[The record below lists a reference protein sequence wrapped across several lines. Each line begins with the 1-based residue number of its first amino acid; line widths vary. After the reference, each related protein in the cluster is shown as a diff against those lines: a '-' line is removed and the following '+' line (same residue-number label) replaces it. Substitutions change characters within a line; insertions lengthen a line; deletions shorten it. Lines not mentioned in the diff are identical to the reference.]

1 MIMNKQ
7 ILRGKTSNMKK
18 SVLAF
23 CLAAALSSTTM
34 IATTHADDAPATPAK
49 ADAGNP
55 VVTVFLA
62 QKKPIAANLIVTGSF
77 AAGEL
82 VLVTPQVEGLAIT
95 DILAEEGDVVKKDQI
110 LAKLSSSSTDIKI
123 LQTQANIAK
132 NETAIKQAQNQIDQ
146 ANITNDRAQADLNRT
161 KKLRSTGVATVEQF
175 DQRQAA
181 ADLTN
186 MQMQASSL
194 ALDSA
199 KADRMSLDATMKD
212 LELQKSR
219 TEIKAPIDG
228 FISRRTAQ
236 VGGIASASK
245 DAMFNIVANSTMKL
259 LAEVAESDLPKVQI
273 GQKATIVVNGMAK
286 PIEGVVKLI
295 SPEVNETTRI
305 GIAHIRVEEGTK
317 IPLGSF
323 GRATIALA
331 ASDGVVLPLTAVT
344 FGEDGPTVQIVE
356 NSKVSVRKVIT
367 GLVSTSEIEIT
378 DGLKEG
384 ESVVA
389 RAGTFVRDG
398 DTVTA
403 VKLTDAAQ

>member
-1 MIMNKQ
+1 MKNSISALFLATVLSATAMIGSA
-7 ILRGKTSNMKK
+7 R
-18 SVLAF
+18 
-23 CLAAALSSTTM
+23 
-34 IATTHADDAPATPAK
+34 ADDAAVSPAK
-49 ADAGNP
+49 SNAGNP

-62 QKKPIAANLIVTGSF
+62 QKKPIAASLIVTGSF

-82 VLVTPQVEGLAIT
+82 VLVSPQIEGLAIT
-95 DILAEEGDVVKKDQI
+95 DILSEEGDIVKKDQV

-123 LQTQANIAK
+123 VQTQASIAK
-132 NETAIKQAQNQIDQ
+132 NGTAIKQAQNQIDQ
-146 ANITNDRAQADLNRT
+146 AKISNDRAQADLNRT

-186 MQMQASSL
+186 SQLLAAEL

-199 KADRMSLDATMKD
+199 KADRLGLDAQMQD
-212 LELQKSR
+212 LQLQKSR

-245 DAMFNIVANSTMKL
+245 DAMFNIVANSTIKL

-305 GIAHIRVEEGTK
+305 GIAHIRVQEGIK

-356 NSKVSVRKVIT
+356 NGKVSVRKVIT

-398 DTVTA
+398 DMVTA

>member
-1 MIMNKQ
+1 ME
-7 ILRGKTSNMKK
+7 TMKK
-18 SVLAF
+18 SVSAMFLTMLLSTATPVMLA
-23 CLAAALSSTTM
+23 
-34 IATTHADDAPATPAK
+34 HADDVATPAK
-49 ADAGNP
+49 ADAGAP
-55 VVTVFLA
+55 VVSVFEA
-62 QKKPIAANLIVTGSF
+62 QRKPIAANLIVTGSF

-82 VLVTPQVEGLAIT
+82 VLVSPQIEGLAIT
-95 DILAEEGDVVKKDQI
+95 EILAEEGDDVKKDQV

-123 LQTQANIAK
+123 IQTEANLAK
-132 NETAIKQAQNQIDQ
+132 NETAVKQAQNQIDQ
-146 ANITNDRAQADLNRT
+146 AKINNDRAQADLNRT

-175 DQRQAA
+175 DTRQAA

-186 MQMQASSL
+186 AQLQASQLALESARADRLGLDAQMQ
-194 ALDSA
+194 
-199 KADRMSLDATMKD
+199 D
-212 LELQKSR
+212 LQLQKSR
-219 TEIKAPIDG
+219 TEIKAPVDG

-245 DAMFNIVANSTMKL
+245 DAMFNIVANSTIKL

-273 GQKATIVVNGMAK
+273 GQKATIVVNGMSKA
-286 PIEGVVKLI
+286 INGEVKLI
-295 SPEVNETTRI
+295 GREVNETTRI
-305 GIAHIRVEEGTK
+305 GIAHIKVLDDAK
-317 IPLGSF
+317 ISIGSF

-344 FGEDGPTVQIVE
+344 FGEDGPTIQIVE
-356 NSKVSVRKVIT
+356 NGKVSVRKVIT

-384 ESVVA
+384 ESVVS

-398 DTVTA
+398 DMVTA

>member
-1 MIMNKQ
+1 MKLIPANLKV
-7 ILRGKTSNMKK
+7 KTSNMKN
-18 SVLAF
+18 SSLAF
-23 CLAAALSSTTM
+23 CMVAVLCSTAM
-34 IATTHADDAPATPAK
+34 IATVRADDAAVAPVK
-49 ADAGNP
+49 SDMGNP
-55 VVTVFLA
+55 VVSVFLA

-82 VLVTPQVEGLAIT
+82 VLVSPQVEGLAIT
-95 DILAEEGDVVKKDQI
+95 DILAEEGDVVKKDQV
-110 LAKLSSSSTDIKI
+110 LAKLSASSIDIKV
-123 LQTQANIAK
+123 LQTQASIAK
-132 NETAIKQAQNQIDQ
+132 NDTAKKQAQNQIDQ
-146 ANITNDRAQADLNRT
+146 ANINNDRAQADLNRT

-186 MQMQASSL
+186 SQLQAAEL

-199 KADRMSLDATMKD
+199 KADRLGLDAQMQD
-212 LELQKSR
+212 LQLQKSR
-219 TEIKAPIDG
+219 TEIRAPVDG
-228 FISRRTAQ
+228 FVSRRTAQ
-236 VGGIASASK
+236 LGGIASASK
-245 DAMFNIVANSTMKL
+245 EAMYNIVANSTLKL

-286 PIEGVVKLI
+286 PIQGVVKLI

-344 FGEDGPTVQIVE
+344 FGEDGPTVQVVE
-356 NSKVSVRKVIT
+356 NSKVKVRKVIT
-367 GLVSTSEIEIT
+367 GLVSTTEIEIT

-403 VKLTDAAQ
+403 VKTANAAQ

>member
-1 MIMNKQ
+1 MKLIPANLKV
-7 ILRGKTSNMKK
+7 KTSNMKN
-18 SVLAF
+18 SSLAF
-23 CLAAALSSTTM
+23 CMVAVLSSTAM
-34 IATTHADDAPATPAK
+34 ISTVRADDAAVAPVK
-49 ADAGNP
+49 SDMGNP
-55 VVTVFLA
+55 VVSVFLA

-82 VLVTPQVEGLAIT
+82 VLVSPQVEGLAIT
-95 DILAEEGDVVKKDQI
+95 DILAEEGDVVKKDQV
-110 LAKLSSSSTDIKI
+110 LAKLSASSIDIKV
-123 LQTQANIAK
+123 LQTQASIAK
-132 NETAIKQAQNQIDQ
+132 NDTAKKQAQNQIDQ
-146 ANITNDRAQADLNRT
+146 ANINNDRAQADLNRT

-186 MQMQASSL
+186 SQLQAAEL

-199 KADRMSLDATMKD
+199 KADRLGLDAQMQD
-212 LELQKSR
+212 LQLQKSR
-219 TEIKAPIDG
+219 TEIRAPVDG
-228 FISRRTAQ
+228 FVSRRTAQ
-236 VGGIASASK
+236 LGGIASASK
-245 DAMFNIVANSTMKL
+245 EAMYNIVANSTLKL

-286 PIEGVVKLI
+286 PIQGVVKLI

-344 FGEDGPTVQIVE
+344 FGEDGPTVQVVE
-356 NSKVSVRKVIT
+356 NSKVKVRKVIT
-367 GLVSTSEIEIT
+367 GLVSTTEIEIT

-403 VKLTDAAQ
+403 VKTANAAQ

>member
-1 MIMNKQ
+1 MKLIPANLKV
-7 ILRGKTSNMKK
+7 KTSNMKN
-18 SVLAF
+18 SSLAV
-23 CLAAALSSTTM
+23 CMVAVLSSTAM
-34 IATTHADDAPATPAK
+34 ISTVRADDAAVAPVK
-49 ADAGNP
+49 SDMGNP
-55 VVTVFLA
+55 VVSVFLA

-82 VLVTPQVEGLAIT
+82 VLVSPQVEGLAIT
-95 DILAEEGDVVKKDQI
+95 DILAEEGDVVKKDQV
-110 LAKLSSSSTDIKI
+110 LAKLSASSIDIKV
-123 LQTQANIAK
+123 LQTQASIAK
-132 NETAIKQAQNQIDQ
+132 NDTAKKQAQNQIDQ
-146 ANITNDRAQADLNRT
+146 ANINNDRAQADLNRT

-186 MQMQASSL
+186 SQLQAAEL

-199 KADRMSLDATMKD
+199 KADRLGLDAQMQD
-212 LELQKSR
+212 LQLQKSR
-219 TEIKAPIDG
+219 TEIRAPVDG
-228 FISRRTAQ
+228 FVSRRTAQ
-236 VGGIASASK
+236 LGGIASASK
-245 DAMFNIVANSTMKL
+245 EAMYNIVANSTLKL

-286 PIEGVVKLI
+286 PIQGVVKLI

-344 FGEDGPTVQIVE
+344 FGEDGPTVQVVE
-356 NSKVSVRKVIT
+356 NSKVKVRKVIT
-367 GLVSTSEIEIT
+367 GLVSTTEIEIT

-403 VKLTDAAQ
+403 VKTANAAQ

>member
-1 MIMNKQ
+1 MKNSISALFLATVLSATAMIGSA
-7 ILRGKTSNMKK
+7 R
-18 SVLAF
+18 
-23 CLAAALSSTTM
+23 
-34 IATTHADDAPATPAK
+34 ADDAAVAPAK
-49 ADAGNP
+49 SNAGNP

-62 QKKPIAANLIVTGSF
+62 QKKPIAASLIVTGSF

-82 VLVTPQVEGLAIT
+82 VLVSPQIEGLAIT
-95 DILAEEGDVVKKDQI
+95 DILSEEGDIVKKDQV

-123 LQTQANIAK
+123 VQTQASIAK
-132 NETAIKQAQNQIDQ
+132 NGTAIKQAQNQIDQ
-146 ANITNDRAQADLNRT
+146 AKISNDRAQADLNRT

-186 MQMQASSL
+186 SQLLAAEL

-199 KADRMSLDATMKD
+199 KADRLGLDAQMQD
-212 LELQKSR
+212 LQLQKSR

-245 DAMFNIVANSTMKL
+245 DAMFNIVANSTIKL

-305 GIAHIRVEEGTK
+305 GIAHIRVQEGIK

-356 NSKVSVRKVIT
+356 NGKVSVRKVIT

-398 DTVTA
+398 DMVTA

>member
-1 MIMNKQ
+1 
-7 ILRGKTSNMKK
+7 MKN
-18 SVLAF
+18 SF
-23 CLAAALSSTTM
+23 SALFVTALLMGTGPM
-34 IATTHADDAPATPAK
+34 MMANAEDAPAV
-49 ADAGNP
+49 DAGSP
-55 VVTVFLA
+55 VVSVFEA
-62 QKKPIAANLIVTGSF
+62 HKKPIAASLTVTGSF

-95 DILAEEGDVVKKDQI
+95 EILAEEGDIVKKGQV
-110 LAKLSSSSTDIKI
+110 LAKLDGSSTDIKI
-123 LQTQANIAK
+123 LQTKANMAK
-132 NETAIKQAQNQIDQ
+132 NDTSIKQAQNQIAQ
-146 ANITNDRAQADLNRT
+146 AKINDDRAQADLNRT

-186 MQMQASSL
+186 AQLQAGNLSL
-194 ALDSA
+194 ESA
-199 KADRMSLDATMKD
+199 KADRLGLDATMKD
-212 LELQKSR
+212 LQLQKSR
-219 TEIKAPIDG
+219 TEIKAPVDG

-245 DAMFNIVANSTMKL
+245 EAMFNIVQESTLKL

-273 GQKATIVVNGMAK
+273 GQKATIVVNGIAK
-286 PIEGVVKLI
+286 PVQGEVKLI
-295 SPEVNETTRI
+295 GREVNETTRI
-305 GIAHIRVEEGTK
+305 GIAHIKVLEDTK
-317 IPLGSF
+317 IPIGSF

-356 NSKVSVRKVIT
+356 NNKVKVRKVIT
-367 GLVSTSEIEIT
+367 GLVSTTEIEIT

-398 DTVTA
+398 DTVTV
-403 VKLTDAAQ
+403 VKTANAAQ

>member
-1 MIMNKQ
+1 MKLIPANLKV
-7 ILRGKTSNMKK
+7 KTSNMKN
-18 SVLAF
+18 SSLAF
-23 CLAAALSSTTM
+23 CMVAVLSSTAM
-34 IATTHADDAPATPAK
+34 IATVRADDAAVAPVK
-49 ADAGNP
+49 SDMGNP
-55 VVTVFLA
+55 VVSVFLA

-82 VLVTPQVEGLAIT
+82 VLVSPQVEGLAIT
-95 DILAEEGDVVKKDQI
+95 DILAEEGDVVKKDQV
-110 LAKLSSSSTDIKI
+110 LAKLSASSIDIKV
-123 LQTQANIAK
+123 LQTQASIAK
-132 NETAIKQAQNQIDQ
+132 NDTAKKQAQNQIDQ
-146 ANITNDRAQADLNRT
+146 ANINNDRAQADLNRT

-186 MQMQASSL
+186 SQLQAAEL

-199 KADRMSLDATMKD
+199 KADRLGLDAQMQD
-212 LELQKSR
+212 LQLQKSR
-219 TEIKAPIDG
+219 TEIRAPVDG
-228 FISRRTAQ
+228 FVSRRTAQ
-236 VGGIASASK
+236 LGGIASASK
-245 DAMFNIVANSTMKL
+245 EAMYNIVANSTLKL

-286 PIEGVVKLI
+286 PIQGVVKLI

-344 FGEDGPTVQIVE
+344 FGEDGPTVQVVE
-356 NSKVSVRKVIT
+356 NSKVKVRKVIT
-367 GLVSTSEIEIT
+367 GLVSTTEIEIT

-403 VKLTDAAQ
+403 VKTANAAQ

>member
-1 MIMNKQ
+1 MKNIEENYRGTKYIMKNS
-7 ILRGKTSNMKK
+7 IS
-18 SVLAF
+18 AF
-23 CLAAALSSTTM
+23 FLAAVLSSTAM
-34 IATTHADDAPATPAK
+34 IVTLRAEDAATPAK

-55 VVTVFLA
+55 VVSVFLA
-62 QKKPIAANLIVTGSF
+62 QKKPIAASLIVTGSF

-95 DILAEEGDVVKKDQI
+95 DILAEEGDVVKKNQV
-110 LAKLSSSSTDIKI
+110 LAKLSDSSIDIKI

-132 NETAIKQAQNQIDQ
+132 NDTAIKQAQNQIDQ

-175 DQRQAA
+175 DQRQSA
-181 ADLTN
+181 ADITN
-186 MQMQASSL
+186 MQMQSSNL

-199 KADRMSLDATMKD
+199 KADRLSLDATMKD

-236 VGGIASASK
+236 IGGIASASK
-245 DAMFNIVANSTMKL
+245 EAMFNIVANSTMKL

-286 PIEGVVKLI
+286 PIQGLVKLI

-305 GIAHIRVEEGTK
+305 GIVHIRVEEGTK

-344 FGEDGPTVQIVE
+344 FGEDGPTVQVVE
-356 NSKVSVRKVIT
+356 NNKVSVRKVIT

-378 DGLKEG
+378 DGLKED

-398 DTVTA
+398 DMVTP
-403 VKLTDAAQ
+403 VKLANTAQ

>member
-1 MIMNKQ
+1 
-7 ILRGKTSNMKK
+7 MKK
-18 SVLAF
+18 SISALVLAALMTGIAPMMIAYADD
-23 CLAAALSSTTM
+23 LAA
-34 IATTHADDAPATPAK
+34 PAV
-49 ADAGNP
+49 DAGSP
-55 VVTVFLA
+55 VVSVFEA
-62 QKKPIAANLIVTGSF
+62 RKKPIAANLTVTGSF

-82 VLVTPQVEGLAIT
+82 VLVTPQVEGLAIIE
-95 DILAEEGDVVKKDQI
+95 ILAEEGDVVKKDQV
-110 LAKLSSSSTDIKI
+110 LARLDGSSTDIKI
-123 LQTQANIAK
+123 LQTKANMAK
-132 NETAIKQAQNQIDQ
+132 NDTSIKQAQNQIQQ
-146 ANITNDRAQADLNRT
+146 AKINDDRAQADLNRT

-181 ADLTN
+181 ADLTSA
-186 MQMQASSL
+186 QFQAGNLS
-194 ALDSA
+194 LDSA
-199 KADRMSLDATMKD
+199 KADRLGLDATMKD
-212 LELQKSR
+212 LQLQKNR
-219 TEIKAPIDG
+219 TEIKAPVDG

-245 DAMFNIVANSTMKL
+245 DAMFNIVQESTLKL

-286 PIEGVVKLI
+286 PIQGEVKLI
-295 SPEVNETTRI
+295 GREVNETTRI
-305 GIAHIRVEEGTK
+305 GIAHIKVLEDTK
-317 IPLGSF
+317 IPIGSF

-344 FGEDGPTVQIVE
+344 FGEDGPTVQVVE
-356 NSKVSVRKVIT
+356 NSKVKVRKVIT
-367 GLVSTSEIEIT
+367 GLVSTTEIEIT

-403 VKLTDAAQ
+403 VKTANAAQ

>member
-1 MIMNKQ
+1 MIMKIPNIK
-7 ILRGKTSNMKK
+7 GKTRTMKNTI
-18 SVLAF
+18 SALVLA
-23 CLAAALSSTTM
+23 AVLSSTAM
-34 IATTHADDAPATPAK
+34 VPMVSAEDASGASAK
-49 ADAGNP
+49 TDAGSP

-62 QKKPIAANLIVTGSF
+62 QKKPIAASLIVTGSF

-82 VLVTPQVEGLAIT
+82 VLVSPQIEGLAIT
-95 DILAEEGDVVKKDQI
+95 DILAEEGDVVKKDQV

-123 LQTQANIAK
+123 IQTQANIAK
-132 NETAIKQAQNQIDQ
+132 NDTQIKQAQNQINQ
-146 ANITNDRAQADLNRT
+146 SKINNDRAQADLNRT

-175 DQRQAA
+175 DARQAA
-181 ADLTN
+181 ADLTFA
-186 MQMQASSL
+186 QLQASELSL
-194 ALDSA
+194 ESA
-199 KADRMSLDATMKD
+199 KADRLGLDAQMQD

-228 FISRRTAQ
+228 YISKRTAQ
-236 VGGIASASK
+236 IGGIASASK
-245 DAMFNIVANSTMKL
+245 DAMFNIVANSTIKL

-273 GQKATIVVNGMAK
+273 GQTASIVVNGMAK
-286 PIEGVVKLI
+286 PIQGVVKLI

-356 NSKVSVRKVIT
+356 NNKVSVRKVIT

-378 DGLKEG
+378 DGLKAG

-398 DTVTA
+398 DTVTV

>member
-1 MIMNKQ
+1 MKLIPANLKV
-7 ILRGKTSNMKK
+7 KTSNMKNT
-18 SVLAF
+18 SLAF
-23 CLAAALSSTTM
+23 CMVAVLSSTAM
-34 IATTHADDAPATPAK
+34 ISTVRADDAAVAPVK
-49 ADAGNP
+49 SDMGNP
-55 VVTVFLA
+55 VVSVFLA

-82 VLVTPQVEGLAIT
+82 VLVSPQVEGLAIT
-95 DILAEEGDVVKKDQI
+95 DILAEEGDVVKKDQV
-110 LAKLSSSSTDIKI
+110 LAKLSASSIDIKV
-123 LQTQANIAK
+123 LQTQASIAK
-132 NETAIKQAQNQIDQ
+132 NDTAKKQAQNQIDQ
-146 ANITNDRAQADLNRT
+146 ANINNDRAQADLNRT

-186 MQMQASSL
+186 SQLQAAEL

-199 KADRMSLDATMKD
+199 KADRLGLDAQMQD
-212 LELQKSR
+212 LQLQKSR
-219 TEIKAPIDG
+219 TEIRAPVDG
-228 FISRRTAQ
+228 FVSRRTAQ
-236 VGGIASASK
+236 LGGIASASK
-245 DAMFNIVANSTMKL
+245 EAMYNIVANSTLKL

-286 PIEGVVKLI
+286 PIQGVVKLI

-344 FGEDGPTVQIVE
+344 FGEDGPTVQVVE
-356 NSKVSVRKVIT
+356 NSKVKVRKVIT
-367 GLVSTSEIEIT
+367 GLVSTTEIEIT

-403 VKLTDAAQ
+403 VKTANAAQ

>member
-1 MIMNKQ
+1 MNK
-7 ILRGKTSNMKK
+7 
-18 SVLAF
+18 SV
-23 CLAAALSSTTM
+23 AALFLTALLLT
-34 IATTHADDAPATPAK
+34 AAPMTSAYAEDPVK
-49 ADAGNP
+49 ADAGAP
-55 VVTVFLA
+55 VVSVFEA
-62 QKKPIAANLIVTGSF
+62 HKKPIAASLTVTGSF

-95 DILAEEGDVVKKDQI
+95 EILAEEGDVVKKDQV
-110 LAKLSSSSTDIKI
+110 LARLNGSSTDIKI
-123 LQTQANIAK
+123 LQTKASIAK
-132 NETAIKQAQNQIDQ
+132 NDTAIKQAQNQIDQ
-146 ANITNDRAQADLNRT
+146 AKINDDRAQADLNRT

-186 MQMQASSL
+186 SQRQAGNLS
-194 ALDSA
+194 LDSA
-199 KADRMSLDATMKD
+199 KADRLGLDATMKD
-212 LELQKSR
+212 LQLQKSR
-219 TEIKAPIDG
+219 TEIKAPVDG

-245 DAMFNIVANSTMKL
+245 EAMFNIVQDSTLKL

-286 PIEGVVKLI
+286 PIQGEVKLI
-295 SPEVNETTRI
+295 GREVNETTRI
-305 GIAHIRVEEGTK
+305 GIAHIKVLEDTK
-317 IPLGSF
+317 IPIGSF

-331 ASDGVVLPLTAVT
+331 ASDGVVLPLTALT

-356 NSKVSVRKVIT
+356 NNKVKVRKVIT
-367 GLVSTSEIEIT
+367 GLVSTTEIEIT

-384 ESVVA
+384 EFVVA

-398 DTVTA
+398 DSVTA
-403 VKLTDAAQ
+403 VKTANSAQ